1 MGKISNYYFL
11 ADNTRLFYH
20 NAIDMLLSYVLYE
33 TKKLLTIPKMY
44 ITIINIL
51 VFIINT
57 AIAIIII
64 IIIMITITINII
76 NISTKFVYVKSDNYL
91 LQFRCHLEF

>member
-51 VFIINT
+51 VFIINI
-57 AIAIIII
+57 AIAIIL